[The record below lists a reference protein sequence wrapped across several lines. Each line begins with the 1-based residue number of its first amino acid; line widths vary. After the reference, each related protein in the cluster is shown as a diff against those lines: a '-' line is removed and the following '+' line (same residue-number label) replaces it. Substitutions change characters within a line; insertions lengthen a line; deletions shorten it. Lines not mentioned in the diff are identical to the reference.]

1 MAAHVVEGSFET
13 KKQHALNTAI
23 VDAAISDYEA
33 IATKFAA
40 SAIKDGRTRE
50 NYMNHI
56 KRVSREVRD
65 EVNAGKI
72 SVKEGAEF
80 CNQLRDKL
88 FIEYRKYTSAIGV
101 ARAEEIKLDSKGV
114 DYYLNKYSK
123 SQFGKAFADLNEAE
137 KNKIYYAVLESSGRS
152 NAAVSAEAARLRV
165 LGKVGVLMTAALATY
180 QVVRADR
187 KIKEAARQGSIIAG
201 GMLGG
206 GIAGLG
212 ASVVC
217 GPAAPVCVIAL
228 VALGSSLGGMAGD
241 ALNDAYQQELEEF
254 ARWNSR

>member
-1 MAAHVVEGSFET
+1 MTTYTADGSYET
-13 KKQHALNTAI
+13 KKQHQLNTAI

-33 IATKFAA
+33 IATKFAQ

-56 KRVSREVRD
+56 KRISTEVK
-65 EVNAGKI
+65 EQVKAGKI
-72 SVKEGAEF
+72 SVKEGAEY

-88 FIEYRKYTSAIGV
+88 FVEYRKYTSAVGV
-101 ARAEEIKLDSKGV
+101 AQAEELKLNPKGI
-114 DYYLNKYSK
+114 DFYLNKYAAK
-123 SQFGKAFADLNEAE
+123 QFGKQFSDLTEAE
-137 KNKIYYAVLESSGRS
+137 KNRIYYTVLESAGRS

-165 LGKVGVLMTAALATY
+165 MGKIGILMTAVLAVY
-180 QVVRADR
+180 QVIRADR
-187 KIKEAARQGSIIAG
+187 KIKEAARQGSIVAG

-206 GIAGLG
+206 GVAGIG

-217 GPAAPVCVIAL
+217 GPAAPVCVFAV
-228 VALGSSLGGMAGD
+228 VALGSNLGGMAGA
-241 ALNDAYQQELEEF
+241 ALNDAYQDELDEF